1 MCCHLGHFLD
11 FLCVWVRG
19 EAFLRNS
26 CGESLNFLHLHS
38 SCAIQPSFSPN
49 LWGVQLLFQW
59 SSGIL
64 VYYLY
69 WIICL
74 ISLIIYPYFRSNV
87 LSPFREDFEIWSSNP
102 IHRLSADQR
111 PMLSIFIIH
120 DSCFKAKDLKLIFLT
135 ITNLNFYLNPHVVFE
150 DILHG
155 DSARQFLFEQLS
167 YSKWISWQDVPAQII
182 EGIHRLSSKV

>member
-1 MCCHLGHFLD
+1 MGVPCSTGPVPKLS
-11 FLCVWVRG
+11 V
-19 EAFLRNS
+19 
-26 CGESLNFLHLHS
+26 NFLHLHS
-38 SCAIQPSFSPN
+38 SGAIQPSFFPN
-49 LWGVQLLFQW
+49 PWEAQLLFKW

-64 VYYLY
+64 DYYLY

-87 LSPFREDFEIWSSNP
+87 LSPIREDFEIWSSNP
-102 IHRLSADQR
+102 IHRLSADQC

-120 DSCFKAKDLKLIFLT
+120 DSCFKTKDLKLIFLT

-150 DILHG
+150 DILQR
-155 DSARQFLFEQLS
+155 DSARKFLFEKSS

-182 EGIHRLSSKV
+182 EGIHRLSSEV